1 MEITL
6 RNFRQEFHEKFTLI
20 FAVLKYLQSSKELL
34 KVVDF
39 CCKIHFESLVIHLCL
54 AKLLSALSFFFFDSG
69 KQNEWN
75 IWVFKFISGFTSNIW
90 ASSVFWETIM
100 PRRFQLERLLTERS
114 LPRQLQ
120 KCTVVLTLRGI
131 STVQPF
137 FQKGYFTPRGRWT

>member
-54 AKLLSALSFFFFDSG
+54 AKLLSALSFFFFWLWKTKWMKYLSFQIHQWIHRKYLSFFCVLRNYNASEVPAGEASDRKKSPQAATKMHNG
-69 KQNEWN
+69 FD
-75 IWVFKFISGFTSNIW
+75 FKRHQY
-90 ASSVFWETIM
+90 SSAFLSKRPLYT
-100 PRRFQLERLLTERS
+100 
-114 LPRQLQ
+114 
-120 KCTVVLTLRGI
+120 
-131 STVQPF
+131 
-137 FQKGYFTPRGRWT
+137 